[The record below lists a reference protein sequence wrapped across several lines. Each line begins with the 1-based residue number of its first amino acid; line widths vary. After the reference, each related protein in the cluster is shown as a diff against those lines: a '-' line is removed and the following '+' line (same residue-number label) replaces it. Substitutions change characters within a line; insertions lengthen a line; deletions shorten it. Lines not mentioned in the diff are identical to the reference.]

1 MSSEA
6 LNNRKMTVNDIMGA
20 IDYPLTYRRDL
31 MQRKLSQPVLKVK
44 DDPTD
49 KFTQNIDLNKFNEF
63 MEKRSNIVRKQ
74 FNREEGA
81 MWSASSERFSK
92 KS

>member
-1 MSSEA
+1 
-6 LNNRKMTVNDIMGA
+6 MTVDEILGA

-31 MQRKLSQPVLKVK
+31 LQRKHSQQTFRVK
-44 DDPTD
+44 EDPAQ
-49 KFTQNIDLNKFNEF
+49 KFKHAIDLKRFNDF

-92 KS
+92 